1 MCPIPRMLGTLQAA
15 ICKSMQMCRSDMQ
28 RGIIFNSFQFI
39 SIHFNSIIVYICS
52 LLPSTFNQ
60 VRFTWLDW
68 PEADSVAFPFVFGVF
83 ACSLLLLLLLLCWWR
98 WWRWWWWSLPFSS
111 SSSSASDSRYHAGSD
126 FRWLKAPFAAG
137 ALQWYSA
144 IRDYL
149 GQQLVILGSSLPVP
163 ASFKIFG
170 KLVQNS
176 TVFQPQR
183 SYSPTG

>member
-1 MCPIPRMLGTLQAA
+1 MCPIPNVRHSPGSDLQKHANVSLGHA
-15 ICKSMQMCRSDMQ
+15 KRDH
-28 RGIIFNSFQFI
+28 FQCI
-39 SIHFNSIIVYICS
+39 SILFVYICS
-52 LLPSTFNQ
+52 YLFPIQPGKIHLA
-60 VRFTWLDW
+60 R
-68 PEADSVAFPFVFGVF
+68 VAGSGFRCFR
-83 ACSLLLLLLLLCWWR
+83 LCLWSPCMFFSFCGGGGGSGGAGGQ
-98 WWRWWWWSLPFSS
+98 SLPFSS
-111 SSSSASDSRYHAGSD
+111 SSSSASDSRYHALPGSD